1 MSALLAAAIA
11 LPALLVMYLLKLRRR
26 PLRVSSVMLWPEAAT
41 DVQVNVPLAPPRP
54 SWLLLLHLLIG
65 ALLIMAA
72 GRPALIGLAG
82 SSGKLLVLVDRSA
95 SMRARDGVGEA
106 TGTVSRLDEAKQRAK
121 EAVRRA
127 MRAGDSTRVAVVS
140 VAAMPQIVRE
150 FSNDLGGAL
159 AAIDE
164 ITPTDQ
170 PGDIAAALEVARA
183 ILAGAG
189 SKEDEASAE
198 VLLFSDGAFTD
209 EGKELV
215 LPGGALRLV
224 RVGPAPTAAK
234 QNLGIVV
241 LSARRD
247 ENQPENVRLFARIQ
261 NASPEARVVPMR
273 LSVDARTIETR
284 SVTIPGLNELG
295 PGEIGETFTLSAPS
309 GGLAMIS
316 LGVDSTL
323 DMLASDD
330 AAATRLQSA
339 APVRALLVARGGVV
353 RQADQVDDTLSASFL
368 LSDVLE
374 ELRLGEL
381 KRVTRD
387 QYEEIVRSGGLKF
400 YDVVIFDGVMPP
412 GAPALPSLS
421 FGAGLPIAGLRLR
434 QGVDSENIAAR
445 SIAGWNRQ
453 HPLLREITLDP
464 VVVAKEMVRDAGEG
478 GEGGG
483 VGGGVEAIARSERG
497 GLILVKQGQNE
508 PKRVVVAF
516 DLVNSNWPLQAGFP
530 IFVKSAIDFLTAKGA
545 ESVGVQFTTTQPVG
559 VDVRSAEGA
568 PIFVGPMQVQSRLA
582 SAGASEIS
590 PSGERR
596 VSLGVLDLAGVYTA
610 KGESGAPPIAVNL
623 LSSHESAIAT
633 SDVLRV
639 GTRTLGTGVGGAVP
653 REIWMWLLLTAA
665 GLLALE
671 WLVFARSARL

>member
-1 MSALLAAAIA
+1 MSALLALAIA
-11 LPALLVMYLLKLRRR
+11 FPALLVMYLLKLRRR
-26 PLRVSSVMLWPEAAT
+26 PLRVSSIMLWPEAAT

-54 SWLLLLHLLIG
+54 SWLLFLHLLIA
-65 ALLIMAA
+65 ALLILAA
-72 GRPALIGLAG
+72 GRPALTGLAG

-95 SMRARDGVGEA
+95 SMGARDGAGETA
-106 TGTVSRLDEAKQRAK
+106 GTVSRLDEAKQRAR

-159 AAIDE
+159 AAIDG

-170 PGDIAAALEVARA
+170 PGDIAGALEVARA

-189 SKEDEASAE
+189 SKEDEASAD
-198 VLLFSDGAFTD
+198 VLLFSDGSFAD

-234 QNLGIVV
+234 KNLGIVL

-247 ENQPENVRLFARIQ
+247 ENQPENVRLFVRIQ
-261 NASPEARVVPMR
+261 NAWSEPRVVPVR

-284 SVTIPGLNELG
+284 SVTVPGLNELG
-295 PGEIGETFTLSAPS
+295 PGEVGETFALSAPS

-316 LGVDSTL
+316 LGVDADL

-412 GAPALPSLS
+412 GVPALPSLS

-434 QGVDSENIAAR
+434 QPLDSEKDAAR

-464 VVVAKEMVRDAGEG
+464 VVVAKELVRDVDEG
-478 GEGGG
+478 RE
-483 VGGGVEAIARSERG
+483 GGGVEAIARSERG
-497 GLILVKQGQNE
+497 GLILVKQGENE

-559 VDVRSAEGA
+559 VDVRSAGGA
-568 PIFVGPMQVQSRLA
+568 PVFVGPMRVQSRLA
-582 SAGASEIS
+582 SAGASEHS

-596 VSLGVLDLAGVYTA
+596 VLLGVLDLAGVYTA
-610 KGESGAPPIAVNL
+610 EGESGAPPIAVNL

-639 GTRTLGTGVGGAVP
+639 GTRTLGAGVGGAVP
-653 REIWMWLLLTAA
+653 REIWMWLLLAAA
-665 GLLALE
+665 GILALE